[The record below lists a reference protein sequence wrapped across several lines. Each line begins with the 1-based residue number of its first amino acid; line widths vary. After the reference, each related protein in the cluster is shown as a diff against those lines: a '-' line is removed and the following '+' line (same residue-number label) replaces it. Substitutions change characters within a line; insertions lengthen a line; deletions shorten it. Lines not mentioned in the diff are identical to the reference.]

1 MDEISQGPKR
11 DFRLP
16 SGRWLVVVVVVVA
29 AGLIAVIATLVLTGS
44 GGRRAAGP
52 PGGSTALAAPSP
64 TAAPGTV
71 LLTCDSANWGQLASN
86 WRAGSL
92 LAGPLWFVYGR
103 QFGYVHY
110 GGSQAGGRA
119 IRRPGKLRLGVM
131 IAEVTSGSTVVM
143 KSAAE
148 ARSYFRF
155 LDGFGP
161 GVGYKLPAGDTG
173 FTFISCPR
181 GSAGPNGQVT
191 DFYLGFSIAA
201 GRAAPV
207 EVWPSAS
214 ARPIRVTFTCPG
226 RGCEG

>member
-1 MDEISQGPKR
+1 M
-11 DFRLP
+11 P
-16 SGRWLVVVVVVVA
+16 SGPWLVVVAA
-29 AGLIAVIATLVLTGS
+29 AGLIAAAATLIVTS
-44 GGRRAAGP
+44 GGGRHAAARP
-52 PGGSTALAAPSP
+52 SAPAALAAPTPSP

-71 LLTCDSANWGQLASN
+71 LLTCDSANWSQLASN
-86 WRAGSL
+86 WRAESL
-92 LAGPLWFVYGR
+92 QAGPLWFVYGR
-103 QFGYVHY
+103 RFGYVHY
-110 GGSQAGGRA
+110 GGSQTGGSA
-119 IRRPGKLRLGVM
+119 IRRPGKPRLGVM
-131 IAEVTSGSTVVM
+131 IVEVTSGSTVVM
-143 KSAAE
+143 KPAAA

-173 FTFISCPR
+173 FTFSSCPR

-191 DFYLGFSIAA
+191 DFYLGFSIEA

-214 ARPIRVTFTCPG
+214 ARPIPVTFTCPG

>member
-16 SGRWLVVVVVVVA
+16 SGRWLFVIAA
-29 AGLIAVIATLVLTGS
+29 AGLIAAAASLIVTSA
-44 GGRRAAGP
+44 GGRHAAAP
-52 PGGSTALAAPSP
+52 PSAPAALAAPTPSP

-71 LLTCDSANWGQLASN
+71 PLTCDSANGGQLASN

-92 LAGPLWFVYGR
+92 EAGPLWFVYGR
-103 QFGYVHY
+103 QYGYVHY
-110 GGSQAGGRA
+110 GGSQGAARS

-131 IAEVTSGSTVVM
+131 IVEVTSGFTVVM
-143 KSAAE
+143 KPAAA

-155 LDGFGP
+155 VDGFGP

-191 DFYLGFSIAA
+191 DFYLGFSIEA
-201 GRAAPV
+201 GRAALV
-207 EVWPSAS
+207 DIWPSAS
-214 ARPIRVTFTCPG
+214 PHPIQVIFTCPG